1 MNAAIQAIG
10 LNTPIADDK
19 AIRAGN
25 FFNGRLLTSKD
36 LGREQDNRRQA
47 DAWLGQAVGAG
58 IAWGLEASP
67 QGAAAARTVQV
78 KAGLAVNR
86 AGQTLR
92 LAADQVVTL
101 VAQPDTA
108 SPGASTG
115 FGPCGVLSG
124 STTYVA
130 GNGLYLLTLAP
141 LTMDEGTVPVLALDP
156 GNVRCNTDAKV
167 EAVQLRLLYIDD
179 ALLLARGLDANVVA
193 PAAVSRLRNAAA
205 YACFGFPAVADAH
218 GHPGTVPADN
228 LLDALAK
235 RDLSPCDV
243 PLALIHLTLASG
255 IVFVDRWSV
264 RRRITASIAADGAA
278 PAWSALIGD
287 EIDALGEAQLVQF
300 QEQIAEVSD
309 AAIGGLT
316 AAASFAWLPP
326 AGFLD
331 ATGARRLDWSTF
343 LGPHKPVRE
352 VPLAAG
358 AVRAVLAAALRRDPV
373 PVSAATRYRVY
384 RITGSAQWLFVGE
397 APNSAHAEEVWFDG
411 TRAALDGASN
421 VQQAIDMLRAR
432 SCRQL
437 VLWPGADLH
446 ALVAKLE
453 PGTDLSL
460 CFEAGEYELKMP
472 LVLKGLGHVTI
483 HGAGAGSRLRIASG
497 ECALRVNG
505 CKSVAVSNLSLHVD
519 RMTSGKDETG
529 IGVSGALTVFSTPSV
544 RIEGVSASCSESG
557 RIAGAGIVVGNP
569 AGASAKAGLPS
580 SVQIT
585 SCELSIGR
593 AQVGIVCINT
603 DLAAIRQNL
612 ISCAGQR
619 HESLQRGI
627 VVAGVT
633 ASEVRIED
641 NVVSQATE
649 GISVGLSKSEAAKGE
664 ALIADRVIVVR
675 NSVTLRVTDGEERNR
690 HGIFIG
696 NANSVLVQ
704 ANRVVTEDRKR
715 ADVEV
720 DGVRLVGAYGRQ
732 VIVRDNHF
740 EGPRTGI
747 VFAPGENEKIKLP
760 ILPLDRPD
768 RVWLFAFNVAELAA
782 EALQCPADLLEA
794 GAVVAELNIAP

>member
-1 MNAAIQAIG
+1 MNAATQAVG

-47 DAWLGQAVGAG
+47 DAWLGQAVGVG

-92 LAADQVVTL
+92 LAAHQVVTL
-101 VAQPDTA
+101 VAQPDA
-108 SPGASTG
+108 ALPGASTG
-115 FGPCGVLSG
+115 FGPCGALSG
-124 STTYVA
+124 STTYAA

-141 LTMDEGTVPVLALDP
+141 LMVDEGTAPVLALDP
-156 GNVRCNTDAKV
+156 GSVRCNTDAKV

-179 ALLLARGLDANVVA
+179 ALLPARGLDTNVVA
-193 PAAVSRLRNAAA
+193 PAAASRLRNAAA

-218 GHPGTVPADN
+218 LHPGAVPADN

-243 PLALIHLTLASG
+243 PLALIHLTASG

-264 RRRITASIAADGAA
+264 RRRIAADCAA
-278 PAWSALIGD
+278 PAWSALIGED
-287 EIDALGEAQLVQF
+287 MDALGEAQLVQF
-300 QEQIAEVSD
+300 QEQLAEVSD
-309 AAIGGLT
+309 AAIGALT
-316 AAASFAWLPP
+316 AVTSFAWLPP

-331 ATGARRLDWSTF
+331 ATGARQLNWSTF
-343 LGPHKPVRE
+343 LGPHQPVRE

-358 AVRAVLAAALRRDPV
+358 DVRAVLAAALRRDSV
-373 PVSAATRYRVY
+373 PVSAPTRYRVY
-384 RITGSAQWLFVGE
+384 SITGSAQSMFVRE
-397 APNSAHAEEVWFDG
+397 APNSPHAEEVWLDG

-421 VQQAIDMLRAR
+421 VQQAIEMLRAR

-446 ALVAKLE
+446 ALVAKLK
-453 PGTDLSL
+453 GDNTDLSL
-460 CFEAGEYELKMP
+460 CFEAGDYKLSQP
-472 LVLKGLGHVTI
+472 LVLEGLGHVTI
-483 HGAGAGSRLRIASG
+483 HGAGAGSRLRIDSG
-497 ECALRVNG
+497 ECALRVNE
-505 CKSVAVSNLSLHVD
+505 CKSVTVTNLSLHAD

-529 IGVSGALTVFSTPSV
+529 IDVRGALTVFSTPSV
-544 RIEGVSASCSESG
+544 RIEGVRASCSGSG
-557 RIAGAGIVVGNP
+557 RIAGAGIVVSNA
-569 AGASAKAGLPS
+569 AGASAKVGVPS

-593 AQVGIVCINT
+593 AQVGIQCINT
-603 DLAAIRQNL
+603 DLAVIRQNL
-612 ISCAGQR
+612 ISCSGKSQ
-619 HESLQRGI
+619 ESLQRGI

-641 NVVSQATE
+641 NVVSEATE
-649 GISVGLSKSEAAKGE
+649 GISVDLSKSEAAKGD
-664 ALIADRVIVVR
+664 APLADRVIVAR
-675 NSVTLRVTDGEERNR
+675 NSVMLRVTDGKKGNR

-704 ANRVVTEDRKR
+704 ANRVVTEDRQVSE
-715 ADVEV
+715 VEV
-720 DGVRLVGAYGRQ
+720 NGVTLTGVYGRQ

-740 EGPRTGI
+740 EGPRIGI
-747 VFAPGENEKIKLP
+747 VFTPGENKNIKLP
-760 ILPLDRPD
+760 ILPLEQPD
-768 RVWLFAFNVAELAA
+768 RVWLFAFNVAESAT
-782 EALQCPADLLEA
+782 EALQCPRELLKK
-794 GAVVAELNIAP
+794 GGVVDEHNIAP

>member
-1 MNAAIQAIG
+1 MNAAAQAVG
-10 LNTPIADDK
+10 LNTPIADNN

-36 LGREQDNRRQA
+36 LGREQDNRRRA
-47 DAWLGQAVGAG
+47 DSWLGQAMGAG
-58 IAWGLEASP
+58 IAWGLEVSP

-101 VAQPDTA
+101 VSQPDVA

-124 STTYVA
+124 STSYVA
-130 GNGLYLLTLAP
+130 GNYGLYLLTLAP
-141 LTMDEGTVPVLALDP
+141 LMVDEGTAPVLALDP

-179 ALLLARGLDANVVA
+179 ALLPARGLDTNVVA

-205 YACFGFPAVADAH
+205 YACFGFPALADAH

-243 PLALIHLTLASG
+243 PLALIHLTASG

-264 RRRITASIAADGAA
+264 RRRIAADSAA
-278 PAWSALIGD
+278 PPWSALMG
-287 EIDALGEAQLVQF
+287 EKMDALGEAQLMQF
-300 QEQIAEVSD
+300 QEQLAEVSD
-309 AAIGGLT
+309 AAVGALT
-316 AAASFAWLPP
+316 AATSFVWLPP

-331 ATGARRLDWSTF
+331 ATGARQLDWRTF
-343 LGPHKPVRE
+343 LGPHQPVRE

-358 AVRAVLAAALRRDPV
+358 DVRAVLGAALRRDPV

-384 RITGSAQWLFVGE
+384 RITGCAQWMFVRE
-397 APNSAHAEEVWFDG
+397 APNSPHAEEVWFDG
-411 TRAALDGASN
+411 TRAALDAASN
-421 VQQAIDMLRAR
+421 VQQAIEMLRAR
-432 SCRQL
+432 SCAQ
-437 VLWPGADLH
+437 VALWPTADVH
-446 ALVAKLE
+446 AIVAAL
-453 PGTDLSL
+453 PGNTDVSL
-460 CFEAGEYELKMP
+460 CFEAGDYKLSQP
-472 LVLKGLGHVTI
+472 LVLAGLRHVTI
-483 HGAGAGSRLRIASG
+483 HGAGAGSRLRIDSG

-505 CKSVAVSNLSLHVD
+505 CKSVTVSNLSLHAD
-519 RMTSGKDETG
+519 RMSSGKDEAG
-529 IGVSGALTVFSTPSV
+529 IGVRGALTVFSTPSV
-544 RIEGVSASCSESG
+544 RIEGVSASCGGSG
-557 RIAGAGIVVGNP
+557 RIAGAGIVVSNP
-569 AGASAKAGLPS
+569 ADARAKAGERS
-580 SVQIT
+580 NVQIS
-585 SCELSIGR
+585 SCELLIGR
-593 AQVGIVCINT
+593 AQVGIQCINT
-603 DLAAIRQNL
+603 DLVVIRQNL
-612 ISCAGQR
+612 ISCSGNSD
-619 HESLQRGI
+619 ESLQRGI

-641 NVVSQATE
+641 NVVSGATE
-649 GISVGLSKSEAAKGE
+649 GINVGLSKSEAARGD
-664 ALIADRVIVVR
+664 ALLAERVIVAR
-675 NSVTLRVTDGEERNR
+675 NSVTLRVTDGEARNR

-704 ANRVVTEDRKR
+704 ANRVVTENRKVPQ
-715 ADVEV
+715 VEV
-720 DGVRLVGAYGRQ
+720 DGVTLIGVYGRQ

-747 VFAPGENEKIKLP
+747 VFMPGEDERHKRPSLKLE
-760 ILPLDRPD
+760 RPD
-768 RVWLFAFNVAELAA
+768 RVWLFAFNLAESAT
-782 EALQCPADLLEA
+782 EALKCSPALIEA
-794 GAVVAELNIAP
+794 GVVVAEHNIAP

>member
-1 MNAAIQAIG
+1 MNAATRAVS
-10 LNTPIADDK
+10 LNTPIADTA

-25 FFNGRLLTSKD
+25 FFQGRRLTSKD
-36 LGREQDNRRQA
+36 LGREQDNRRWA

-58 IAWGLEASP
+58 IAWGLQASQ
-67 QGAAAARTVQV
+67 QGAAAARTLQV

-92 LAADQVVTL
+92 LAADQLVTL
-101 VAQPDTA
+101 VAQPDAA

-124 STTYVA
+124 STTYVK

-141 LTMDEGTVPVLALDP
+141 LMMDEGTAPVLALDP
-156 GNVRCNTDAKV
+156 GSVRCNTDAKV
-167 EAVQLRLLYIDD
+167 EAVQLRLLVIDD
-179 ALLLARGLDANVVA
+179 ALLAAHGLDSNVVA

-205 YACFGFPAVADAH
+205 YACFGFPSVADAH
-218 GHPGTVPADN
+218 RHPGTVPTDS
-228 LLDALAK
+228 LIDALAR

-243 PLALIHLTLASG
+243 PLALIHLSGSG

-264 RRRITASIAADGAA
+264 RRRITANSAADGAA

-287 EIDALGEAQLVQF
+287 EMDAVGEAQLLQF
-300 QEQIAEVSD
+300 QEQLAEMS
-309 AAIGGLT
+309 AADIGALT

-331 ATGARRLDWSTF
+331 ASGARQLNWRTF
-343 LGPHKPVRE
+343 LGAHQPERE

-358 AVRAVLAAALRRDPV
+358 DVRAVLAAALRRDPV

-384 RITGSAQWLFVGE
+384 RITASAQWLFVRE
-397 APNSAHAEEVWFDG
+397 APNSPHAEEVWLDG

-446 ALVAKLE
+446 ALLAKLE

-460 CFEAGEYELKMP
+460 CVEAGEYQLKMP
-472 LVLKGLGHVTI
+472 LVVQRLGHVTV
-483 HGAGAGSRLRIASG
+483 HGAGAGSRLLIDSG
-497 ECALRVNG
+497 ECALRVNE
-505 CKSVAVSNLSLHVD
+505 CKSVTVTNLSLHAD
-519 RMTSGKDETG
+519 RMSSGKDETG
-529 IGVSGALTVFSTPSV
+529 IGVRGALTVFNTPSV
-544 RIEGVSASCSESG
+544 RIEGVRASCSGSG
-557 RIAGAGIVVGNP
+557 RIAGAGIVVSNP

-593 AQVGIVCINT
+593 AQVGILCINT
-603 DLAAIRQNL
+603 DLAVIRQNL

-619 HESLQRGI
+619 DESLQRGI

-649 GISVGLSKSEAAKGE
+649 GISVGLSRREAAKGE
-664 ALIADRVIVVR
+664 ALLADRVIVSR

-704 ANRVVTEDRKR
+704 ANRVLTEDRQR
-715 ADVEV
+715 PEVEV
-720 DGVRLVGAYGRQ
+720 DGVSLIGVYGRQ

-747 VFAPGENEKIKLP
+747 VFAPREDDSVRRPRLNLEQ
-760 ILPLDRPD
+760 PD

-782 EALQCPADLLEA
+782 EALQCPAELIAA
-794 GAVVAELNIAP
+794 GVVVAEHNIAP